1 MRVAL
6 GLWRMSVKTIL
17 FDISNHGFGH
27 LSQTAPVIERLRQAF
42 PDLRIVVRTKHPR
55 RVVKEFISSD
65 VQLGDAPAE
74 ATMDAP
80 DAMSVDLEAS
90 AAAYAQLYARWDD
103 VLNDELQFMQALR
116 PSAVVSN
123 INPLSLAAARRAGAP
138 NIALCCMNWMDIYQ
152 SYFGRR
158 PEARRIEQTMHR
170 AYSEVEVFLQP
181 RPHMSMSTL
190 PRRRSIGPIAR
201 KGVRRRDELRQRLNL
216 GAGEKLAL
224 LTLGGLPNPDS
235 LDLPRIA
242 GLRWVMRRAIAPLRD
257 DVSISEATGLSML
270 DLLFSVDAVICKD
283 SYCTV
288 VEAACA
294 SVGIVMAPRENWPET
309 DCLVEWASEHCN
321 FALAPKGLK
330 DAQGLG
336 VALEKILNSRPKA
349 AIEPTGV
356 DEAVSA
362 IAAAAGL

>member
-1 MRVAL
+1 
-6 GLWRMSVKTIL
+6 MSVKTIL

-27 LSQTAPVIERLRQAF
+27 LSQTAPVIERLQQCF
-42 PDLRIVVRTKHPR
+42 PNVRMFVRTKHPR
-55 RVVKEFISSD
+55 SIVKEFISSD
-65 VQLGDAPAE
+65 IQLGDAPAE

-90 AAAYAQLYARWDD
+90 AAAYAQLYARWDE
-103 VLNDELQFMQALR
+103 VLNAEQQFMQALR

-123 INPLSLAAARRAGAP
+123 INPLSLAAARRAGVP
-138 NIALCCMNWMDIYQ
+138 NIALCCMNWMDIYK
-152 SYFGRR
+152 SYFGCR
-158 PEARRIEQTMHR
+158 PEARHIEQTMHR
-170 AYSEVEVFLQP
+170 AYSEVEAFLQP
-181 RPHMSMSTL
+181 RPHMNMSDL

-201 KGVRRRDELRQRLNL
+201 KGVRRIEELRKRLKL
-216 GAGEKLAL
+216 GEGEKLAL
-224 LTLGGLPNPDS
+224 LTLGGLPNPES
-235 LDLPRIA
+235 LDLPRVS
-242 GLRWVMRRAIAPLRD
+242 GLRWLMRRAIAPLRD
-257 DVSISEATGLSML
+257 DVSTSEAAGLSML

-309 DCLVEWASEHCN
+309 DCLVEWAAEHCN
-321 FALAPKGLK
+321 FALAPNGLK

-336 VALEKILNSRPKA
+336 VALEDVLQGRPKA
-349 AIEPTGV
+349 AIEATGV

-362 IAAAAGL
+362 IATAASL